1 MHKKI
6 KVIHVIT
13 GLHDGGAEAVL
24 YRLVTA
30 SSDSNIEHHVI
41 SMMGP
46 GKYGPLL
53 QEAGLAV
60 SFLNMPQGKI
70 SWAGIKKLYA
80 ILKTNKEAV
89 VQTWMYHG
97 NLVGGIV
104 AYLAGVSKIFWGIHH
119 TYLDPYRS
127 KKMTIWIAKLSAYLS
142 YVIPTKVICCAQKS
156 LEAHKELGYKIDKLC
171 VVSNGYDLS
180 RFDINH
186 SAGAEK
192 RNEFLISPEKLLLGM
207 VSRFDP
213 LKDHANLLRALKIL
227 KSDGIDFK
235 CALIGNGLDF
245 SNEEISSMIE
255 DLNIGDRV
263 ILLGQRSDVP
273 ALMNALDIHVLSS
286 SSEAFPNVLAEAMAC
301 GTPCVST
308 DVGDAS
314 HIIGN
319 TGWIAQPSNS
329 SALAKAIKLALEAR
343 KNAYEWSERALLAR
357 KRIVENFSLELM
369 VSNYIKYWK
378 S

>member
-1 MHKKI
+1 
-6 KVIHVIT
+6 
-13 GLHDGGAEAVL
+13 
-24 YRLVTA
+24 
-30 SSDSNIEHHVI
+30 
-41 SMMGP
+41 
-46 GKYGPLL
+46 
-53 QEAGLAV
+53 
-60 SFLNMPQGKI
+60 
-70 SWAGIKKLYA
+70 
-80 ILKTNKEAV
+80 
-89 VQTWMYHG
+89 
-97 NLVGGIV
+97 
-104 AYLAGVSKIFWGIHH
+104 
-119 TYLDPYRS
+119 
-127 KKMTIWIAKLSAYLS
+127 
-142 YVIPTKVICCAQKS
+142 
-156 LEAHKELGYKIDKLC
+156 
-171 VVSNGYDLS
+171 
-180 RFDINH
+180 
-186 SAGAEK
+186 
-192 RNEFLISPEKLLLGM
+192 
-207 VSRFDP
+207 
-213 LKDHANLLRALKIL
+213 
-227 KSDGIDFK
+227 
-235 CALIGNGLDF
+235 
-245 SNEEISSMIE
+245 MIE